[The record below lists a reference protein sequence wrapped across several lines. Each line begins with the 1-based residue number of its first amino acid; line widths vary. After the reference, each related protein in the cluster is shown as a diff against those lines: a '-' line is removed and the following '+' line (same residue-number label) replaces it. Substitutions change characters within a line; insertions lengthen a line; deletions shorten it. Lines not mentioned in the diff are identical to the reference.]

1 MGKRLLSLAE
11 QLDDATLRRVFTHTS
26 WASERVDSYERLE
39 FLGDSVLSL
48 AVTTE
53 LYRRFPAF
61 SEGHLA
67 RLRAYV
73 VSRATCAKV
82 AAKLGLG
89 RTLRER
95 ANGIA
100 EGEAAQ
106 LMTNTNV
113 LADLTEAL
121 IGALYVTFGYE
132 AVRPAVVEAFTEHID
147 FAEES
152 YVDHKTE
159 LQEYAARLGCG
170 VGYRLVAT
178 IGPPHHREFEIEV
191 VVDGEALG
199 RGIGS
204 SKKRAEQD
212 AAAEALAELQDRERR
227 GKRRARLRSRRPEAK
242 AGVKAETAETDGG
255 AEAETEAAV
264 ADNGADNGADS
275 AVPVAAQ
282 ASRRRGPAAVKRGPT
297 AVKPVPRVAA
307 GAPASPSETDA
318 PKAPAGAKAP
328 RSQVRRKTTTPQP
341 GARAPKPRV
350 TGRAPKARAST
361 AAPATGA
368 AGPAP
373 EAVAARA
380 SGEDAVADQQAEPTT
395 TAAAPRRRGGRSRRR
410 TPAAGTAVAA
420 PSADDA
426 EAEAR
431 RTSGR
436 RTKDR

>member
-1 MGKRLLSLAE
+1 MMGKRLLSLAE

-82 AAKLGLG
+82 AVKLGLG
-89 RTLRER
+89 RTMRER

-106 LMTNTNV
+106 LMTNANV

-132 AVRPAVVEAFTEHID
+132 AVRPAVVEAFSEHID

-191 VVDGEALG
+191 VIDGEALG
-199 RGIGS
+199 RGVGS

-227 GKRRARLRSRRPEAK
+227 GKRRARLRSRRPEGK
-242 AGVKAETAETDGG
+242 AGAGADDGVAEGG
-255 AEAETEAAV
+255 ADGAE
-264 ADNGADNGADS
+264 
-275 AVPVAAQ
+275 PVAAK
-282 ASRRRGPAAVKRGPT
+282 AAPKRRPTPAKPAARVADAAAGTTSDTDASKPRSGAKAAKPRTSTT
-297 AVKPVPRVAA
+297 APRTRAARPAPEGGAA
-307 GAPASPSETDA
+307 GA
-318 PKAPAGAKAP
+318 
-328 RSQVRRKTTTPQP
+328 
-341 GARAPKPRV
+341 
-350 TGRAPKARAST
+350 
-361 AAPATGA
+361 
-368 AGPAP
+368 
-373 EAVAARA
+373 
-380 SGEDAVADQQAEPTT
+380 SGEGAVADQQAEPTT
-395 TAAAPRRRGGRSRRR
+395 AAAAPRRRGGRSRRR
-410 TPAAGTAVAA
+410 TPAASAA
-420 PSADDA
+420 
-426 EAEAR
+426 
-431 RTSGR
+431 
-436 RTKDR
+436 

>member
-95 ANGIA
+95 AAGIA

-106 LMTNTNV
+106 LMANTNV

-132 AVRPAVVEAFTEHID
+132 AVRPAVVEAFSEHID

-227 GKRRARLRSRRPEAK
+227 GKRRARLRSRRPAAK
-242 AGVKAETAETDGG
+242 AGEGEAREGEAGEGEAREGEAGEGEAEGGDGG
-255 AEAETEAAV
+255 RAAV
-264 ADNGADNGADS
+264 TAAPRRRPAAAKPAARVADAAPTPLPGADPPTPGIEPEKPKPRATRRARGTRASTTASGTRGAS
-275 AVPVAAQ
+275 SVPEGA
-282 ASRRRGPAAVKRGPT
+282 
-297 AVKPVPRVAA
+297 AA
-307 GAPASPSETDA
+307 GAKGDGGGRAK
-318 PKAPAGAKAP
+318 PKPGAAEHEADPAGP
-328 RSQVRRKTTTPQP
+328 EP
-341 GARAPKPRV
+341 AR
-350 TGRAPKARAST
+350 
-361 AAPATGA
+361 
-368 AGPAP
+368 
-373 EAVAARA
+373 
-380 SGEDAVADQQAEPTT
+380 
-395 TAAAPRRRGGRSRRR
+395 RRRGGRSRRR
-410 TPAAGTAVAA
+410 APVANDAGAAPAVDPPETETRGTA
-420 PSADDA
+420 
-426 EAEAR
+426 
-431 RTSGR
+431 GR

>member
-82 AAKLGLG
+82 ATKLGLG

-132 AVRPAVVEAFTEHID
+132 AVRPAVVEAFSEHID

-199 RGIGS
+199 RGVGS

-242 AGVKAETAETDGG
+242 AGEGKGETDGG
-255 AEAETEAAV
+255 DGSGAGDAGRVAVKSAPKRWPAAARPAARVADAAPTPPPDTDPPTPGTEAET
-264 ADNGADNGADS
+264 
-275 AVPVAAQ
+275 
-282 ASRRRGPAAVKRGPT
+282 
-297 AVKPVPRVAA
+297 
-307 GAPASPSETDA
+307 
-318 PKAPAGAKAP
+318 
-328 RSQVRRKTTTPQP
+328 
-341 GARAPKPRV
+341 
-350 TGRAPKARAST
+350 PKARA
-361 AAPATGA
+361 
-368 AGPAP
+368 
-373 EAVAARA
+373 
-380 SGEDAVADQQAEPTT
+380 
-395 TAAAPRRRGGRSRRR
+395 PRR
-410 TPAAGTAVAA
+410 
-420 PSADDA
+420 
-426 EAEAR
+426 
-431 RTSGR
+431 
-436 RTKDR
+436 

>member
-89 RTLRER
+89 RMLRER
-95 ANGIA
+95 ASGIA
-100 EGEAAQ
+100 EGEAVQ

-132 AVRPAVVEAFTEHID
+132 AVRPAVVEAFSEHID

-159 LQEYAARLGCG
+159 LQEYAARLGGG

-178 IGPPHHREFEIEV
+178 VGPPHHREFEIEV
-191 VVDGEALG
+191 VIDGEALG
-199 RGIGS
+199 RGVGS

-212 AAAEALAELQDRERR
+212 AAAEALAELRDRERR
-227 GKRRARLRSRRPEAK
+227 GKRRARLRSRRPEGSAS
-242 AGVKAETAETDGG
+242 AGGGDGG
-255 AEAETEAAV
+255 AEAAEPVPAQGSAKRRPAPSQSAARVADDAPKRRAARAKPAAHAADEAAEGREAV
-264 ADNGADNGADS
+264 RAAGAATRLSG
-275 AVPVAAQ
+275 
-282 ASRRRGPAAVKRGPT
+282 RGPT
-297 AVKPVPRVAA
+297 AR
-307 GAPASPSETDA
+307 
-318 PKAPAGAKAP
+318 
-328 RSQVRRKTTTPQP
+328 
-341 GARAPKPRV
+341 
-350 TGRAPKARAST
+350 
-361 AAPATGA
+361 
-368 AGPAP
+368 
-373 EAVAARA
+373 
-380 SGEDAVADQQAEPTT
+380 
-395 TAAAPRRRGGRSRRR
+395 
-410 TPAAGTAVAA
+410 
-420 PSADDA
+420 
-426 EAEAR
+426 
-431 RTSGR
+431 
-436 RTKDR
+436 

>member
-132 AVRPAVVEAFTEHID
+132 AVRPAVVEAFSEHID
-147 FAEES
+147 FAVQS

-159 LQEYAARLGCG
+159 LQEYAARLGYG

-191 VVDGEALG
+191 VIDGEALG
-199 RGIGS
+199 RGVGS

-227 GKRRARLRSRRPEAK
+227 GKRRARLRSRRPEGK
-242 AGVKAETAETDGG
+242 AGADGG
-255 AEAETEAAV
+255 LDGGIDGGVDGAE
-264 ADNGADNGADS
+264 
-275 AVPVAAQ
+275 PVAAETTP
-282 ASRRRGPAAVKRGPT
+282 RRRPSAARPAA
-297 AVKPVPRVAA
+297 RVAD
-307 GAPASPSETDA
+307 DA
-318 PKAPAGAKAP
+318 PSPLADADSPKPRAETKAPKPP
-328 RSQVRRKTTTPQP
+328 RETK
-341 GARAPKPRV
+341 APKPRS
-350 TGRAPKARAST
+350 TGGAPKPRASAAD
-361 AAPATGA
+361 AAP
-368 AGPAP
+368 
-373 EAVAARA
+373 
-380 SGEDAVADQQAEPTT
+380 VADAGQGAT
-395 TAAAPRRRGGRSRRR
+395 RR
-410 TPAAGTAVAA
+410 P
-420 PSADDA
+420 
-426 EAEAR
+426 
-431 RTSGR
+431 SGR
-436 RTKDR
+436 RTKDH

>member
-73 VSRATCAKV
+73 VSRVTCAKV

-89 RTLRER
+89 RTMRER
-95 ANGIA
+95 ADGIA
-100 EGEAAQ
+100 EGEATQ
-106 LMTNTNV
+106 LMTNANV

-147 FAEES
+147 FAEQS

-191 VVDGEALG
+191 VIDGEALG
-199 RGIGS
+199 RGVGS

-227 GKRRARLRSRRPEAK
+227 GKRRARLRSRRPEVKSEA
-242 AGVKAETAETDGG
+242 AGADGG
-255 AEAETEAAV
+255 ADAA
-264 ADNGADNGADS
+264 APAGAPTS
-275 AVPVAAQ
+275 PK
-282 ASRRRGPAAVKRGPT
+282 RRPT
-297 AVKPVPRVAA
+297 AVKPAGRV
-307 GAPASPSETDA
+307 
-318 PKAPAGAKAP
+318 
-328 RSQVRRKTTTPQP
+328 
-341 GARAPKPRV
+341 
-350 TGRAPKARAST
+350 
-361 AAPATGA
+361 
-368 AGPAP
+368 
-373 EAVAARA
+373 
-380 SGEDAVADQQAEPTT
+380 
-395 TAAAPRRRGGRSRRR
+395 
-410 TPAAGTAVAA
+410 
-420 PSADDA
+420 ADDA
-426 EAEAR
+426 PSPLSEADSPKRAR
-431 RTSGR
+431 A
-436 RTKDR
+436 